1 MRLSISESRKEDRF
15 FLSLSDIVSSIYLMC
30 IIAHI
35 IRICKYADNIGL
47 FPQRGGYTDRMKQR
61 MQIALAILTA
71 AAIII
76 AAWLTKGTEHENAW
90 LWVIAVYAV
99 ISSAVELYFGRKS
112 RNQ

>member
-15 FLSLSDIVSSIYLMC
+15 LLSLSDIVSSIYLMC

-35 IRICKYADNIGL
+35 IRICKYSDMGL
-47 FPQRGGYTDRMKQR
+47 FPHRGGYTDLMKQR
-61 MQIALAILTA
+61 MQVALAILTA

-90 LWVIAVYAV
+90 LWVIAVYGL
-99 ISSAVELYFGRKS
+99 ISGSIELYVGRKS
-112 RNQ
+112 SSK